1 MKKILSIANKTSL
14 TRLLFI
20 EIVVGLIVNITILF
34 LFFFLTHDVLEREA
48 LFYDK
53 TISSFVYSFRTPLLT
68 TIMGTITNI
77 TGIPAGLVLSL
88 LVVLLLFKKHKKESL
103 IFSISLIIGCI
114 LNYFL
119 KIFFRLPRPNIA
131 PLEILNDFTYP
142 SGHAMN
148 NLVLYGLLAFYT
160 YHFTKNKSF
169 SIVIGFIAAVWIFL
183 IGLSRIYLGAHYPS
197 DILAGYLV
205 GFWWLL
211 TVLLV
216 DKTISFSKETKR
228 FHE

>member
-1 MKKILSIANKTSL
+1 MKKFLSIVNKTSL

-20 EIVVGLIVNITILF
+20 EIVVGLIVNIIVLL
-34 LFFFLTHDVLEREA
+34 LFFYLTHDVLEKET

-53 TISSFVYSFRTPLLT
+53 TISNLIYSFRTPILT
-68 TIMGTITNI
+68 IIMSTITNI
-77 TGIPAGLVLSL
+77 TDVPAGLFLSL
-88 LVVLLLFKKHKKESL
+88 LVVVLLFKKHKKESL
-103 IFSISLIIGCI
+103 IFSISLIIGCV

-119 KIFFRLPRPNIA
+119 KIFFKLPRPSIA
-131 PLEILNDFTYP
+131 PLEILSDFTYP

-148 NLVLYGLLAFYT
+148 NLVLYGLLAFYAF
-160 YHFTKNKSF
+160 HFTKNKSL
-169 SIVIGFIAAVWIFL
+169 SVVIGFIAAIWIFL

-205 GFWWLL
+205 GFWWLI

-216 DKTISFSKETKR
+216 DKTISFSKEVKR